1 MKKPKLFYLH
11 NDNRSLV
18 NRLSDEQAGKVLKAI
33 YNFADGGE
41 IEETG
46 DIAVDTVVDVFTNV
60 IARQYEAYNEKCEKM
75 RANALKRYNQKDG
88 SATACKS
95 REDKDKDKDED
106 EDENKEKDKDKE
118 KDEDK
123 KENENKEKEKRE
135 IENKKEKED
144 NSSLSD
150 FSYLSN
156 SPCNQVDY
164 SSVYNSYNSICSDM
178 VTATDS
184 LSRRCAVDNAMELL
198 DGVTFDELFERVQ
211 QSDFLTGRN
220 GKWYG
225 CNFDW
230 IMQPEHLQKIMSGAY
245 DNPLPKKPSPPPY
258 TPPRRQTSYDL
269 REVMKLDTLDFVDEE
284 GWEKKKFGVQS

>member
-11 NDNRSLV
+11 NDNRCLV

-41 IEETG
+41 IEESG
-46 DIAVDTVVDVFTNV
+46 DLAVDTVVDVFTGV

-75 RANALKRYNQKDG
+75 RANALKRYNQKDN

-95 REDKDKDKDED
+95 REDKDKDKDENKEKY
-106 EDENKEKDKDKE
+106 EDKEKDKEKNKDK
-118 KDEDK
+118 DK
-123 KENENKEKEKRE
+123 
-135 IENKKEKED
+135 ENKKEKEE
-144 NSSLSD
+144 NSSSLSD
-150 FSYLSN
+150 
-156 SPCNQVDY
+156 SPCDQVDY

-178 VTATDS
+178 VTAIDS

-198 DGVTFDELFERVQ
+198 DGVTFDELFERVR

-245 DNPLPKKPSPPPY
+245 DNPSPKKPSPPAY
-258 TPPRRQTSYDL
+258 TKPIRQTSYDIN
-269 REVMKLDTLDFVDEE
+269 EVRKFDSLDFMDEE
-284 GWEKKKFGVQS
+284 G

>member
-1 MKKPKLFYLH
+1 
-11 NDNRSLV
+11 
-18 NRLSDEQAGKVLKAI
+18 
-33 YNFADGGE
+33 
-41 IEETG
+41 
-46 DIAVDTVVDVFTNV
+46 
-60 IARQYEAYNEKCEKM
+60 M

-95 REDKDKDKDED
+95 REDKDKD
-106 EDENKEKDKDKE
+106 
-118 KDEDK
+118 EDK

-135 IENKKEKED
+135 IENKKDKED

>member
-75 RANALKRYNQKDG
+75 RANALKRYNQKDD

-95 REDKDKDKDED
+95 REDKDKD
-106 EDENKEKDKDKE
+106 EDENKEKE

-150 FSYLSN
+150 FSYLTN

-164 SSVYNSYNSICSDM
+164 SSVYN
-178 VTATDS
+178 
-184 LSRRCAVDNAMELL
+184 
-198 DGVTFDELFERVQ
+198 
-211 QSDFLTGRN
+211 
-220 GKWYG
+220 
-225 CNFDW
+225 
-230 IMQPEHLQKIMSGAY
+230 
-245 DNPLPKKPSPPPY
+245 
-258 TPPRRQTSYDL
+258 
-269 REVMKLDTLDFVDEE
+269 
-284 GWEKKKFGVQS
+284 